1 MQLYYDDQSTN
12 SINIF
17 GTYCQLSALQG
28 YNKTLLLRLVKKKH
42 LHVLQQKPQCF
53 LRLKVFSEILFLAYS
68 GKKRQAYLPIN
79 AGSYDGTGY
88 AHLSATKF
96 QLLQQKRW
104 IMIEWYHNSYP
115 VITLTQIV
123 RCNASPRF

>member
-28 YNKTLLLRLVKKKH
+28 YNKTLLLKLVKKKKN

-88 AHLSATKF
+88 AHLSATKLTF
-96 QLLQQKRW
+96 TIKAMDHDWVVSQQLPCDYAYTNRS
-104 IMIEWYHNSYP
+104 M
-115 VITLTQIV
+115 
-123 RCNASPRF
+123 